1 MPRGSRANPPVLK
14 RLGQHFLMDQ
24 VVLEAIANAVDPAPA
39 DVVVEIGAGRGA
51 LTDLLSRLANG
62 TQPVIAIE
70 LDRALAAKL
79 IERYVDVP
87 NVTVVESDVLELD
100 VAHIAKS
107 SFVVAGNVPYYITTP
122 ILFHVLRPPFPRR
135 AVFLVQR
142 EVADRMVA
150 APGSKTYGALSV
162 TIQAMSDAEII
173 RYVPATAFKPP
184 PKVESAVV
192 RITPRE
198 SGLIETRE
206 VDPFRVFVQ
215 GAFGMRRKQ
224 MVNVLRAVGRV
235 APAEAVTILQGLGI
249 DPMARP
255 ETLSPVQFVALMRAA
270 GRGDTDAQ
278 MHDDVHR

>member
-24 VVLEAIANAVDPAPA
+24 VVLDSISNALDPASG
-39 DVVVEIGAGRGA
+39 DVIVEIGAGRGA
-51 LTDLLSRLANG
+51 LTDLLARMENG
-62 TQPVIAIE
+62 TLQVIAIE
-70 LDRALAAKL
+70 LDRALAANL
-79 IERYVDVP
+79 IERYAAAP
-87 NVTVVESDVLELD
+87 NVTILESDVLEVD
-100 VAHIAKS
+100 VAEIAKS

-162 TIQAMSDAEII
+162 TIQAMSDAEIV
-173 RYVPATAFKPP
+173 RYVPAAAFKPP

-192 RITPRE
+192 RITPRA
-198 SGLIETRE
+198 SGLIETYE
-206 VDPFRVFVQ
+206 VDAFRVFVQ

-224 MVNVLRAVGRV
+224 MVNVLRAVGRL
-235 APAEAVTILQGLGI
+235 APAEAVVILEGLGI
-249 DPMARP
+249 DPRARP
-255 ETLSPVQFVALMRAA
+255 ETLSPGLFVSLMRAA
-270 GRGDTDAQ
+270 GAGAAS
-278 MHDDVHR
+278 

>member
-1 MPRGSRANPPVLK
+1 MPRGLRANPPVLK

-24 VVLEAIANAVDPAPA
+24 AVLETISSALNPASG
-39 DVVVEIGAGRGA
+39 DVIVEIGAGRGA
-51 LTDLLSRLANG
+51 LTDLLSRMTNG
-62 TQPVIAIE
+62 TQQVIAIE
-70 LDRALAAKL
+70 LDRALAANL
-79 IERYVDVP
+79 VERYAAAP
-87 NVTVVESDVLELD
+87 NVTIVESDVLEVD
-100 VAHIAKS
+100 VAEIAKS

-162 TIQAMSDAEII
+162 TIQAMSEAEII

-198 SGLIETRE
+198 TGLIQTHE
-206 VDPFRVFVQ
+206 VDAFRVFVQ

-235 APAEAVTILQGLGI
+235 APAAAVAILEGLGI
-249 DPMARP
+249 DSRARA
-255 ETLSPVQFVALMRAA
+255 ETLSPVQFAELMRA
-270 GRGDTDAQ
+270 TAQ
-278 MHDDVHR
+278 

>member
-14 RLGQHFLMDQ
+14 RLGQHFLMDH
-24 VVLEAIANAVDPAPA
+24 VVLEAIADALGPEAA
-39 DVVVEIGAGRGA
+39 DVIVEIGAGRGA
-51 LTDLLSRLANG
+51 LTDLLAARTEGSHR
-62 TQPVIAIE
+62 VIAIE
-70 LDRALAAKL
+70 LDRALAAILVK
-79 IERYVDVP
+79 RYAASP
-87 NVTVVESDVLELD
+87 NVTIVEGDVLELD
-100 VAHIAKS
+100 VAGLAES

-150 APGSKTYGALSV
+150 PPGSKTYGALSV
-162 TIQAMSDAEII
+162 TIQAMSSAEIV
-173 RYVPATAFKPP
+173 RYVPASAFKPP

-198 SGLIETRE
+198 TGLIETDE
-206 VDPFRVFVQ
+206 VDEFRVLVQ

-235 APAEAVTILQGLGI
+235 SAADAMAILEGI
-249 DPMARP
+249 GVDPHARP
-255 ETLSPVQFVALMRAA
+255 ETLSPGQFVLLLRSV
-270 GRGDTDAQ
+270 RGLAPND
-278 MHDDVHR
+278 